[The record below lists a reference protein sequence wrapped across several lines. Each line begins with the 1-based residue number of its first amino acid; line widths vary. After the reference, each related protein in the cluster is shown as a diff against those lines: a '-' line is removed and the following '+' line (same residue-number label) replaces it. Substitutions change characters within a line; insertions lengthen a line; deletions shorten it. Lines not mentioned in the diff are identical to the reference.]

1 MLRFVSVFFAVVLS
15 SYSALSF
22 AGDCNKTV
30 MGGGC
35 TAEADAG
42 VAAHMRSQPQVKP
55 VVAKVKAAEVSVKD
69 ASVPKNVKMSKTSNQ
84 KPQI

>member
-1 MLRFVSVFFAVVLS
+1 MLRFLSVIFAAVLS
-15 SYSALSF
+15 SYSMPSI

-35 TAEADAG
+35 SAEAEAG

-55 VVAKVKAAEVSVKD
+55 AVVKAKAAEVNVKD
-69 ASVPKNVKMSKTSNQ
+69 ASVPKNVKMSKANTQ

>member
-1 MLRFVSVFFAVVLS
+1 MFRFKLVSLALVVFAFSHLS
-15 SYSALSF
+15 Y

-35 TAEADAG
+35 TAEAEAG
-42 VAAHMRSQPQVKP
+42 VAAHMRSQPKAKP
-55 VVAKVKAAEVSVKD
+55 VVAKEKAAEPNVKQVSM
-69 ASVPKNVKMSKTSNQ
+69 PTNVKMSKTANQ

>member
-15 SYSALSF
+15 AYSVLGF

-35 TAEADAG
+35 SAEANAG
-42 VAAHMRSQPQVKP
+42 VAAHMRSQPQKST
-55 VVAKVKAAEVSVKD
+55 VAKAKVTEVNVKD
-69 ASVPKNVKMSKTSNQ
+69 ASAPKNLKMSKTANQ